1 MLRQIILD
9 TETTGLSTE
18 QGHRII
24 EIGCI
29 ELQNRLFTD
38 SCFHHYLD
46 PERAIDAGAQQVHG
60 ITLEF
65 LAGKPKFHEVAE
77 AFIEYIKGAEL
88 IIHNA
93 DFDIGFLNYELM
105 KLGGKYQKIEAYCK
119 VVDTLKMARKKH
131 PGQKNNLDA
140 LCKRYQ
146 VDASKRTYHGAL
158 LDAQILGEVYLA
170 MTAGQIDF
178 LSSSETVRQDG
189 KVESTRPQAAI
200 RKDALPVVRATEEEL
215 KLHETFL
222 EELKKK
228 ANKEIPV
235 W

>member
-9 TETTGLSTE
+9 TETTGLSAE

-29 ELQNRLFTD
+29 ELQNRVFID
-38 SCFHHYLD
+38 AHFHHYLD
-46 PERAIDAGAQQVHG
+46 PEREIDAGAQQVHG
-60 ITLEF
+60 ITREF

-77 AFIEYIKGAEL
+77 AFVNYIQGAEL

-93 DFDIGFLNYELM
+93 DFDVGFLNHELM
-105 KLGGKYQKIEAYCK
+105 RLGGKYQKIESYCK
-119 VVDTLKMARKKH
+119 IVDTLKMARKKH

-146 VDASKRTYHGAL
+146 VDSSKRTFHGAL

-170 MTAGQIDF
+170 MTSGQIDF
-178 LSSSETVRQDG
+178 LTGSEGGRLGEKSGNKEQYAVVRQ
-189 KVESTRPQAAI
+189 E
-200 RKDALPVVRATEEEL
+200 ALPVVMATEDEL
-215 KLHETFL
+215 KAHQLFL
-222 EELKKK
+222 EKLKKK
-228 ANKEIPV
+228 ANREV
-235 W
+235 QSW